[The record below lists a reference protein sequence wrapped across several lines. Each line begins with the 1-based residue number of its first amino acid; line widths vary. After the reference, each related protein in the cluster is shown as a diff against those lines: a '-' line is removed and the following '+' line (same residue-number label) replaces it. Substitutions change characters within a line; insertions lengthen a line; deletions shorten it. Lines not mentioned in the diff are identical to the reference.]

1 MRVNVLNPFKKF
13 YHDKGLLLEVE
24 HSGLI
29 NPTDVNKSHALNTNR
44 KYRFLKTSAFIA
56 LILGVFSLSG
66 VLLLYYFFWNFNL
79 ELEYINLFL
88 KSHSRFKYLILNR
101 QISLKKFYEWVS
113 LGLTGSITFLKML
126 LQYLDIFIH
135 STTLYPIQ
143 LEIKVVQTLQSA
155 LKSKDI
161 FFMSAKSL
169 FSYININL
177 YFGLKRSFRRFFGCK
192 ELQAL
197 LNHFYNIKKTLSEN
211 ILINCILYI
220 YFTLVV
226 LSLANFSI
234 ATTLW
239 NGLFRHIEIS
249 SSFSFRIAAIISIP
263 LVTLFFLPEF
273 YSALPKAFSGF
284 FRNINTKCSALT
296 QISNGS
302 MEIPMIPENWWYSGN
317 LHSVFRGVDIINKI
331 REDPVSHNSILVTSL
346 TNDYTLQDKSVW
358 DKKVFLNN
366 FCLLLINYKN
376 FSTIG
381 IYTRATLAL
390 VSIFF
395 LAFLLFSEKRE
406 KQYHKMSPKLP
417 IYVYGYFLS
426 RAAATYLLYFTQDY
440 YEINHL
446 SNFLPFVLY
455 LISKL
460 TIYHCKILQIILEQL
475 VWSRDVSKLESSSQ
489 QLLKKSEKIPQE
501 SLEENSS
508 KKLGARS
515 LRAQKVNL
523 ILRSVRNKTTVGN
536 QNKKEKEFIKL
547 ASIMSLKRNTNN
559 AFKNEIFYLF
569 VKMFRVTLQYS
580 QMMTLFN
587 VSVKFVKRSSLIL
600 YNIIKRL
607 IFDPL
612 ESFFW
617 YFYERQYR
625 GLILDALS
633 HYNLDEFL
641 KRKKVSLNMLEEL
654 LKSMTLCYSNVGNIT
669 VIRSITISRANLLHE
684 LKWAMKVF
692 PNEKQFKKL
701 KENRNGNLSDIEK
714 KLLPFADIPS
724 IHNRIYTEIQ
734 YYILDLSIES
744 LLTYCEKII
753 LACKAL
759 NKSESLV
766 ELLSLLNKEKLSE
779 YNIFHEK
786 LRSSDINKIT
796 NDFFDLAKRKGSVNI
811 WEQYSTI
818 FSILAKIE
826 KELKGVLQ
834 PIEYIDPNFIF
845 KQWEM
850 VKLSLKSIKYEITQN
865 RNSYEDMYMNG
876 FSLHTVQ
883 MVLHH
888 QNYAAVGA
896 SEKIQECL
904 SECIELCRNCGTI
917 IEKETDEFQ
926 RSSEAQLKILS
937 DTKSYCIGILR
948 LLDNMLVAVQSV
960 NICTVNMESL
970 PIKCEFPTSLQAHHP
985 KVTTDKLESLCK
997 LHGKG
1002 LRQTFTTY
1010 SDGNYP
1016 PNTSLSNNIT
1026 RSTPERIS
1034 DDNKGIL
1041 DTKQGRL
1048 TKRRGI
1054 FSPCT
1059 VNKNDAKRSLK
1070 KSMIPLISDN
1080 TVKLDNDT
1088 GEEYLPFLI
1097 STPDEVVREII

>member
-1 MRVNVLNPFKKF
+1 
-13 YHDKGLLLEVE
+13 
-24 HSGLI
+24 
-29 NPTDVNKSHALNTNR
+29 
-44 KYRFLKTSAFIA
+44 
-56 LILGVFSLSG
+56 
-66 VLLLYYFFWNFNL
+66 
-79 ELEYINLFL
+79 
-88 KSHSRFKYLILNR
+88 
-101 QISLKKFYEWVS
+101 
-113 LGLTGSITFLKML
+113 
-126 LQYLDIFIH
+126 
-135 STTLYPIQ
+135 
-143 LEIKVVQTLQSA
+143 
-155 LKSKDI
+155 
-161 FFMSAKSL
+161 MSAKSL
-169 FSYININL
+169 FTYININL
-177 YFGLKRSFRRFFGCK
+177 YLVLKRSFRRFFGSK
-192 ELQAL
+192 ELQAI
-197 LNHFYNIKKTLSEN
+197 LNHFYNIKETLSEN
-211 ILINCILYI
+211 ILINFILYI

-234 ATTLW
+234 ATVLW
-239 NGLFRHIEIS
+239 NGLFRYLGIS
-249 SSFSFRIAAIISIP
+249 SFFCFRIAAIISIP

-273 YSALPKAFSGF
+273 YIALPDAFSGF

-296 QISNGS
+296 QISNGP
-302 MEIPMIPENWWYSGN
+302 MEIPMIPENWWHSGN
-317 LHSVFRGVDIINKI
+317 LHSVFKGVDIINKI
-331 REDPVSHNSILVTSL
+331 REDPVSPNGIFVTSL
-346 TNDYTLQDKSVW
+346 INDYTLQDKSVW
-358 DKKVFLNN
+358 DKKAFLNN
-366 FCLLLINYKN
+366 FCLLLINYKK
-376 FSTIG
+376 FSTIS
-381 IYTRATLAL
+381 IYTRVTLAL

-406 KQYHKMSPKLP
+406 KQYHNMSPKLP
-417 IYVYGYFLS
+417 IYVYRYLLS

-440 YEINHL
+440 YEMDYL

-455 LISKL
+455 FISKL
-460 TIYHCKILQIILEQL
+460 TLYHCKILQIILEHL
-475 VWSRDVSKLESSSQ
+475 VWSRDVSKLKSNSQ
-489 QLLKKSEKIPQE
+489 ELLKKSEKISQE

-523 ILRSVRNKTTVGN
+523 ILRSVRNKTTIGN
-536 QNKKEKEFIKL
+536 QNKKQKEFIKL
-547 ASIMSLKRNTNN
+547 ASIMSLKPNTNN
-559 AFKNEIFYLF
+559 APKNKIFHLF
-569 VKMFRVTLQYS
+569 IKIFRVTLHYS

-587 VSVKFVKRSSLIL
+587 VSVKFFKRSSLIL
-600 YNIIKRL
+600 YNIIKIL

-612 ESFFW
+612 ESLFW

-633 HYNLDEFL
+633 HHNLDEFL
-641 KRKKVSLNMLEEL
+641 RRKKVSLNILEEL
-654 LKSMTLCYSNVGNIT
+654 LKSMTLCYSNVGSIT

-684 LKWAMKVF
+684 LKWVMKVF
-692 PNEKQFKKL
+692 PNERQFRKL
-701 KENRNGNLSDIEK
+701 KENCNRNLSDIEK

-724 IHNRIYTEIQ
+724 IHNRIYMEIQ

-759 NKSESLV
+759 NNSESLI

-796 NDFFDLAKRKGSVNI
+796 NNLFNLAKRKGSANV

-818 FSILAKIE
+818 SGILLKTE

-834 PIEYIDPNFIF
+834 PIEYIEPNLIF

-850 VKLSLKSIKYEITQN
+850 VKLSLKSIKNEITQN

-896 SEKIQECL
+896 SEKIQECI

-917 IEKETDEFQ
+917 IEEETDKFQ

-948 LLDNMLVAVQSV
+948 LLDNMLVAMQSV
-960 NICTVNMESL
+960 NICTVNMESST
-970 PIKCEFPTSLQAHHP
+970 IKCEFPTLQAHHP
-985 KVTTDKLESLCK
+985 KVTTNKLESLCK

-1034 DDNKGIL
+1034 DDSKDTLG
-1041 DTKQGRL
+1041 TKQGGL
-1048 TKRRGI
+1048 TKRRDI

-1059 VNKNDAKRSLK
+1059 INKSDVKRSLK

-1088 GEEYLPFLI
+1088 DKEYLPFLI